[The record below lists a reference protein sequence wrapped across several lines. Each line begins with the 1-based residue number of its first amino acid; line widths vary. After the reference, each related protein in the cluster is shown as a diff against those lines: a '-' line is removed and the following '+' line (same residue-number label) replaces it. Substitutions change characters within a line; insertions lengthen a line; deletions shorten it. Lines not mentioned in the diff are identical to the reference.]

1 MSARQIVRVFE
12 AKAPNKIVQEVQL
25 PEVFLAPVRSDLVN
39 TVFAN
44 LNKTV
49 VKLTEYTKEP
59 EWNTTPNPGDPEE
72 PLLVCLVFPEAV
84 LTVVVKVPSPTH
96 VVAVECS
103 ILQRSGEDFTEKST
117 LLKEDTRLPQ
127 PLPLLLFLPSFW
139 QEVIELMMFL
149 KSL

>member
-12 AKAPNKIVQEVQL
+12 AKAPNKIVQEIQL

-44 LNKTV
+44 LNKNRRQAYGVYQRAV

-84 LTVVVKVPSPTH
+84 LTVVVKVPLPTH
-96 VVAVECS
+96 VVVVECS
-103 ILQRSGEDFTEKST
+103 ILQRSGEDFTEK
-117 LLKEDTRLPQ
+117 
-127 PLPLLLFLPSFW
+127 
-139 QEVIELMMFL
+139 
-149 KSL
+149 